1 MNDIDKLMELINK
14 KTKIME
20 LIDEIHN
27 PLILEY
33 FDIESDKNL
42 DKKIKVLE
50 EVKNGKDFSDIDG
63 FWDILELYPSEN
75 VEI

>member
-1 MNDIDKLMELINK
+1 MSNVDELMEIINK
-14 KTKIME
+14 KTRIME
-20 LIDEIHN
+20 LIDEIRN

-50 EVKNGKDFSDIDG
+50 QINNGKELSDVDG

-75 VEI
+75 VII

>member
-1 MNDIDKLMELINK
+1 MNDIDELMELIDK

-20 LIDEIHN
+20 LIDKIHN

-50 EVKNGKDFSDIDG
+50 EVKSGKEFSDIKG

-75 VEI
+75 VKI

>member
-1 MNDIDKLMELINK
+1 MNNLDKLMESINK
-14 KTKIME
+14 KTKIMK

-50 EVKNGKDFSDIDG
+50 QVKKGKKFSDIDG
-63 FWDILELYPSEN
+63 FWDILELYPSEE
-75 VEI
+75 VKI